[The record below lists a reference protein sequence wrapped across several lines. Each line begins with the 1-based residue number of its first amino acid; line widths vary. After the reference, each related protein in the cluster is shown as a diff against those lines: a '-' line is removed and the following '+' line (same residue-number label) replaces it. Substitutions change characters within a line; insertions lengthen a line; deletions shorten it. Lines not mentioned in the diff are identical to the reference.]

1 LRKQID
7 AYPRKLEQT
16 RGHVDETNINYFNAL
31 KRRLN
36 VLLSQEDRFWR
47 QRAKTFWYKDGD
59 LNTKFF
65 HAAASTRKK
74 MNRIEV
80 LTDNNNVE
88 CRSQE
93 GMVAI
98 AREYFLNLFQKQ
110 NSARDEV
117 LNAITPSIT
126 DEDNNKLS
134 APFEFEEFREAIFS
148 MEADKCPGPDGFNPG
163 FYQQFWDVCG
173 QEVFSVGCSWLN
185 SSVFLLA

>member
-1 LRKQID
+1 
-7 AYPRKLEQT
+7 
-16 RGHVDETNINYFNAL
+16 
-31 KRRLN
+31 
-36 VLLSQEDRFWR
+36 
-47 QRAKTFWYKDGD
+47 
-59 LNTKFF
+59 
-65 HAAASTRKK
+65 

-110 NSARDEV
+110 NSAHDEV

-148 MEADKCPGPDGFNPG
+148 MEADKYPGPDGFNPG